1 MVHGGCNAPRH
12 TCLHVAPESMLKV
25 RCQAV
30 ATLDVKGRVAL
41 PAPLRRAVGVS
52 DVHSLVLTFHR
63 GAIWGWTPADFERS
77 VEQPVAAADPFNVE
91 VMDFAHALL
100 APAQDVE
107 IDRQGR
113 IRIPAPLRELA
124 GLGREVMINS
134 LVNRLEIWDRQAWTT
149 RFSESLDRARG
160 FSGMPGG
167 S

>member
-1 MVHGGCNAPRH
+1 MISLKKRMF
-12 TCLHVAPESMLKV
+12 ESLGRFCPSV
-25 RCQAV
+25 SLRDEILVQA
-30 ATLDVKGRVAL
+30 LRVS
-41 PAPLRRAVGVS
+41 APLRRAVGVS